1 MSNTLLEFKNLV
13 TEFRTE
19 GTTVK
24 AVNDIS
30 FTLNKG
36 ETVGIVG
43 ESGSGKSVT
52 SLSAMRLI
60 PSPPGIISGGSIV
73 FHQKN
78 KEKVDLLKISEDQM
92 RSYRGN
98 DLAMIFQEPMTS
110 LNPVFTCGDQVLEAI
125 ILHQKLSKNKA
136 KKLTIELF
144 KKVQLPD
151 PERIFNTYPHQI
163 SGGQK
168 QRVMIAMA
176 MSCEPSVLIADEPT
190 TALDVTVQKT
200 ILQLM
205 QELQREKDMGIL
217 FITHDLGVIAELAD
231 KVIVMYK
238 GKIVEQG
245 SVWEIFTNPKHPYTK
260 GLLACRPPLNKRYT
274 FLPTVKDFMHVDE
287 NGKIIDTNISVEDFT
302 KDLEISSTER
312 EKKQKLLFE
321 KDPVLQIKNLKTYFP
336 ISNSTKIP
344 FTLQL
349 GLFGKEQKVK
359 LDKPIII
366 GISLF
371 LALLM
376 TSVLYAV
383 LLLFGFSIT
392 NPFDDVITFLNIE
405 NKIDRVTLFN
415 ISFWE
420 EVGISAIAD
429 LMQLAVVVSGLLILY
444 YLFFKSSKS
453 SLKKGL
459 NIRSKSNVKA
469 VDKVS
474 FDVYPGETL
483 GLVGESGC
491 GKTTIGRTILRLEEP
506 TEGEMI
512 YKGIDIAKM
521 KANELREFRK
531 EVQIIFQDPYSSL
544 NPRMTIGNA
553 IMEPMQIHKI
563 LENDEQRKKRVEE
576 LLARVNLDPT
586 HFYRYPHE
594 FSGGQ
599 RQRIGIARALAVNP
613 KFIICDESVSA
624 LDVSVQAQVLNLLNE
639 LKEEFG
645 LTYIFISHDLSVV
658 KYMSDR
664 MLVMQDGEIEE
675 MGDADQIYNKPS
687 TPYTQKLI
695 DAIPEG
701 KLEDIKKHLESKG
714 VEVK

>member
-1 MSNTLLEFKNLV
+1 MGKTLLEFNNLV
-13 TEFRTE
+13 TEFHTE

-60 PSPPGIISGGSIV
+60 PSPPGKISGGEII
-73 FHQKN
+73 FHK
-78 KEKVDLLKISEDQM
+78 KDGTKVDLLNASEEEM

-98 DLAMIFQEPMTS
+98 DIAMIFQEPMTS

-125 ILHQKLSKNKA
+125 MLHQKLDASEA
-136 KKLTIELF
+136 KSLTIELF

-151 PERIFNTYPHQI
+151 PERIFSTYPHQI

-205 QELQREKDMGIL
+205 QDLQKEKDMGIM

-231 KVIVMYK
+231 KVVVMYK

-245 SVWEIFTNPKHPYTK
+245 NVWDIFTKPKHPYTK
-260 GLLACRPPLNKRYT
+260 GLLACRPPLEKRYS
-274 FLPTVKDFMHVDE
+274 FLPTVGDFMKIDE
-287 NGKIIDTNISVEDFT
+287 NGNIIDNQISVEEFT
-302 KDLEISSTER
+302 KKLIISDAER
-312 EKKQKLLFE
+312 KKKQKELFA
-321 KDPVLQIKNLKTYFP
+321 KKPVLKLGGLKTYFP
-336 ISNSTKIP
+336 VRNG
-344 FTLQL
+344 F
-349 GLFGKEQKVK
+349 FG
-359 LDKPIII
+359 
-366 GISLF
+366 GIS
-371 LALLM
+371 
-376 TSVLYAV
+376 SY
-383 LLLFGFSIT
+383 
-392 NPFDDVITFLNIE
+392 
-405 NKIDRVTLFN
+405 
-415 ISFWE
+415 
-420 EVGISAIAD
+420 
-429 LMQLAVVVSGLLILY
+429 
-444 YLFFKSSKS
+444 
-453 SLKKGL
+453 
-459 NIRSKSNVKA
+459 VKA
-469 VDKVS
+469 VNNVS

-512 YKGIDIAKM
+512 YKGLDIAKM
-521 KANELREFRK
+521 NADELRDFRK

-553 IMEPMQIHKI
+553 IMEPMQVHNI
-563 LENDEQRKKRVEE
+563 LNTDEERKEKVKD
-576 LLARVNLDPT
+576 LLTKVSLDPS

-599 RQRIGIARALAVNP
+599 RQRIGIARALAVDP

-624 LDVSVQAQVLNLLNE
+624 LDVSVQAQVLNLLND

-664 MLVMQDGEIEE
+664 MVVMQEGKIEE
-675 MGDADQIYNKPS
+675 MGDADQIYNSPK
-687 TPYTQKLI
+687 TEYTKRLI

-701 KLEDIKKHLESKG
+701 KVEDIKNHLEKKG
-714 VEVK
+714 VSVG